1 MALPSPGSTSK
12 WVKGPH
18 GVIAMHVHDAI
29 IISNMYS
36 DDVANYAISML
47 LCEGG
52 NLD

>member
-29 IISNMYS
+29 KISNMYNGG
-36 DDVANYAISML
+36 VANSAVSML
-47 LCEGG
+47 LCEAG